1 MNTVA
6 PKIRMLS
13 IRDGLAIN
21 RQCSCRVGGFVGR
34 GVGQQIIAMKC
45 DC

>member
-21 RQCSCRVGGFVGR
+21 RQCSCLVGR
-34 GVGQQIIAMKC
+34 VRGATNHCYEM
-45 DC
+45 